1 MESQPYLGFAFVAA
15 HDGNT
20 VSCQRMARE
29 SNNPLTESTCPT
41 WLLVPASLA
50 IDTRLGLTQCV
61 DTLACSVA
69 CARRYMRDLGGLVNR
84 YRLSNFC
91 VVANHYS
98 TALLRTVQGRYGRYF
113 GPWEQ
118 AAGRRSSNRGVG
130 ISKGVCTVL
139 VPSLYPLQ
147 NRYFQRGFVP
157 LPSSYSTGPTA
168 AAGNA
173 AVSAAEMRRAELL
186 GGWQDRPRA
195 HKVPYS

>member
-1 MESQPYLGFAFVAA
+1 MESQPYLGLAFVAA

-20 VSCQRMARE
+20 VFCQRIARE

-41 WLLVPASLA
+41 WLLVPASPA

-61 DTLACSVA
+61 DTLACGVV

-84 YRLSNFC
+84 YRSSNFC

-98 TALLRTVQGRYGRYF
+98 TTLRAQYKVGTEGTLGRGSRL
-113 GPWEQ
+113 P
-118 AAGRRSSNRGVG
+118 ADGRRVAALVFLRVY
-130 ISKGVCTVL
+130 VL

-157 LPSSYSTGPTA
+157 LPSSYSTGSAA

-173 AVSAAEMRRAELL
+173 ALCC
-186 GGWQDRPRA
+186 
-195 HKVPYS
+195 